1 MTTRHLLDAMPFVQP
16 TVDRNGATFVLPDHV
31 YRAFR
36 GDSAA
41 FYRRLLHADDV
52 EGLFRAGLVR
62 CWEAD
67 VQIEGFEFVV
77 ECERVPVV
85 SYPMEW
91 PTAMVKE
98 AAVCIAR
105 LGLALAERGLSLQ
118 DAHPWNVLFDGPRA
132 IFVDVGSIV
141 PGGAVRG
148 HWMAEFRRHLIVPLI
163 LRRLRLHGAAD
174 AVLRAH
180 QTVGAKGFWDS
191 RFLRPWFPPGFGRLA
206 TRGRH
211 PAAYFQALLDYVE
224 RLPDGAGRS
233 AWSDYEQRHGARVA
247 DPSTYQGKQQA
258 VDALLRQVEPGLVL
272 DLGANAGW
280 YSELAVRHGNRVIA
294 VDTDDWTLS
303 LLYRMVKERTL
314 PILPLRLNIMWP
326 TGSYGMALSFQDAY
340 TRLRADTSMS
350 LALLHHLAG
359 FQQVSFE
366 MFAYVLN
373 QVSRKAAI
381 VEFVPREDAHVAAW
395 PLAQEA
401 WYDQDHLVR
410 AMRPYFPEVDV
421 LPSSPEPRQMLLFR
435 RRKGGT
441 P

>member
-1 MTTRHLLDAMPFVQP
+1 MTPRHLLDAMPCVHP
-16 TVDRNGATFVLPDHV
+16 TVDRNGAPFVLPEHV

-41 FYRRLLHADDV
+41 FYRRLLHSDDV

-67 VQIEGFEFVV
+67 VEIEGFEYVV
-77 ECERVPVV
+77 EGERVPVGGQW
-85 SYPMEW
+85 M
-91 PTAMVKE
+91 
-98 AAVCIAR
+98 
-105 LGLALAERGLSLQ
+105 
-118 DAHPWNVLFDGPRA
+118 
-132 IFVDVGSIV
+132 VGS
-141 PGGAVRG
+141 
-148 HWMAEFRRHLIVPLI
+148 RRHLIVPLI

-211 PAAYFQALLDYVE
+211 PAAYFHALLEYVE

-233 AWSDYEQRHGARVA
+233 VWSDYEQGHGARVA

-314 PILPLRLNIMWP
+314 PILPLRLDIMWP
-326 TGSYGMALSFQDAY
+326 TGSYGMALGFQG
-340 TRLRADTSMS
+340 ADTRR
-350 LALLHHLAG
+350 AARHL
-359 FQQVSFE
+359 
-366 MFAYVLN
+366 
-373 QVSRKAAI
+373 
-381 VEFVPREDAHVAAW
+381 
-395 PLAQEA
+395 
-401 WYDQDHLVR
+401 
-410 AMRPYFPEVDV
+410 
-421 LPSSPEPRQMLLFR
+421 
-435 RRKGGT
+435 
-441 P
+441 